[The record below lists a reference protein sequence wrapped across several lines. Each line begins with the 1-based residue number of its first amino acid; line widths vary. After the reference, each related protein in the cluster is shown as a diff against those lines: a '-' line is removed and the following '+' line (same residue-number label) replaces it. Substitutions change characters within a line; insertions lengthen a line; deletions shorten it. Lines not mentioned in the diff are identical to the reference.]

1 MRQSIH
7 DSPGIAGAFARFWHR
22 SYAPDYVGFI
32 LLLAAYICEQF
43 FAEPFHR
50 MFTLDDHAKQ
60 YPHALVQRVSS
71 WELIIYGGIGPL
83 VFIILWATIT
93 RPGLHKAHVTILGL
107 FISVFLTSLL
117 TDIVKNAVGRPRPD
131 LIARCKP
138 KPGTPEHELVTIS
151 VCTETDHHTLH
162 DGWRSF
168 PSGHSS
174 WAFSGLGYLAL
185 FLAGQLHIFR
195 PHADLAKV
203 LIVLAPLV
211 GAALIAMSR
220 LADYRH
226 DVFDVTAGSVLGMSV
241 AYFTYRRYYR
251 SLKHPKCDI
260 PYPSRADYASARI
273 VNKGRDLEEQQL
285 NEEFSIDDLSEDEAQ
300 AYPLT
305 EARPDRDRAGQQQE
319 HSGAPS

>member
-1 MRQSIH
+1 MRQSFN
-7 DSPGIAGAFARFWHR
+7 DSPGVGATLARFWRR
-22 SYAPDYVGFI
+22 SYAPDYIGFA
-32 LLLAAYICEQF
+32 LLLAAYVWEQM

-50 MFTLDDHAKQ
+50 MFTLDDHTKQ
-60 YPHALVQRVSS
+60 YPHAAVQRVSTL
-71 WELIIYGGIGPL
+71 ELILYAGIGPL
-83 VFIILWATIT
+83 VFILLWAVVF
-93 RPGLHKAHVTILGL
+93 RPGFHKAHVTLLGL

-138 KPGTPEHELVTIS
+138 KLGTPEHELVTIS
-151 VCTETDHHTLH
+151 VCTESKYHTLQ

-174 WAFSGLGYLAL
+174 WSFSGLGYLAL

-195 PHADLAKV
+195 PHADLARV
-203 LIVLAPLV
+203 LLFLTPLV

-226 DVFDVTAGSVLGMSV
+226 DVYDVTSGSVLGMAV

-251 SLKHPKCDI
+251 PLKHPKCDI
-260 PYPSRADYASARI
+260 PYPSRADYESARSSA
-273 VNKGRDLEEQQL
+273 KGRDLEARL
-285 NEEFSIDDLSEDEAQ
+285 NEEFSLDDLSEDGEAQ
-300 AYPLT
+300 AFPLT
-305 EARPDRDRAGQQQE
+305 ETRPVRAEQE
-319 HSGAPS
+319 RGGAAT